1 MIYDNLGKKA
11 EAKIKSWLDRPAD
24 GYCLDRIYD
33 QTSGYY
39 GIRNVSDF
47 TLFISPNYY
56 YIESKSTHEDR
67 FDFSLITDYQ
77 YTELLKKSKIA
88 NVYGLI
94 IVLFYTQKRAFIFNI
109 KDIDRLQTEQDK
121 HSLNIK
127 KIDKWNIPYVEIQT
141 IPSKKDLLDYT
152 GDWKVGEIL

>member
-11 EAKIKSWLDRPAD
+11 EAKIKSWLDRPMD

-67 FDFSLITDYQ
+67 FNFSLISDYQ
-77 YTELLKKSKIA
+77 YMELLKKSKIA

-152 GDWKVGEIL
+152 GDWEVNEIL